1 MNRVIAALV
10 AQKASLQVEE
20 APDASKGQN
29 VEAILPGRGSAIAPE
44 SLEMDMQ
51 KAWQR
56 LADEPLYIL
65 EVEIYTGVKQ
75 TLGLADEDLGLD
87 PGLVEGLIGG
97 YRTEVSKRLNRA
109 RNKLIGAQKKFYNQ
123 LTVYAAPFRFVLE
136 ETLPAALEH
145 IAAMSAQAETLRQE
159 LTEDYEEQVA
169 ACLTDLNTRLEQAIP
184 YEGGSANAPDE
195 PHRNRRIER
204 SLMRYAGEF
213 PDLADFKDSLQI
225 VVKGPIKLNSLS
237 AQLKADKALQTE
249 LAQQEKSAAQTELET
264 KRLQTQQ
271 EAERLLQRNLL
282 QAFQASKTAS
292 LEEGYGLIGQFLART
307 DTRTAGELTERD
319 NDALALLFDRLNILA
334 QHNDKLQ
341 PLVEEARKLR
351 ELYGQPDP
359 DIGEVTTAVENF
371 QAFLLA
377 QASQDSANT
386 QGLQKLTRSLAFSS
400 DYKALT
406 TELTQL
412 ATHPDAT
419 RLDELEGK
427 IQSDLDVLQLR
438 QRRLKKLFTQ
448 AQKAAQLQA
457 KKPPDAD
464 SPYDSA
470 AGF

>member
-1 MNRVIAALV
+1 MNRLIAALV
-10 AQKASLQVEE
+10 QQKANLQ
-20 APDASKGQN
+20 ASSP
-29 VEAILPGRGSAIAPE
+29 ESAPE
-44 SLEMDMQ
+44 SDNAAKSAVASKSSPESVEMDMQ
-51 KAWQR
+51 TAWQR
-56 LADEPLYIL
+56 LANEPLYIL

-75 TLGLADEDLGLD
+75 TLGLAGEDLGLD
-87 PGLVEGLIGG
+87 AELVEGLIGG
-97 YRTEVSKRLNRA
+97 YRAEVSKRLNRA

-136 ETLPAALEH
+136 ETLPAALAH
-145 IAAMSAQAETLRQE
+145 IADMSAQAEALRE
-159 LTEDYEEQVA
+159 ALTEDYEEQVA
-169 ACLTDLNTRLEQAIP
+169 ACLTDLNQRLESAIP
-184 YEGGSANAPDE
+184 SNE
-195 PHRNRRIER
+195 PRRNRRIES

-225 VVKGPIKLNSLS
+225 IVKGPIKLNSLS
-237 AQLKADKALQTE
+237 AQLQADEALQTK
-249 LAQQEKSAAQTELET
+249 LAKQKKSAAKTELET
-264 KRLQTQQ
+264 QRLQTQR

-292 LEEGYGLIGQFLART
+292 LEEGYGLLGQFLDRT
-307 DTRTAGELTERD
+307 DTRTAGALTDRD

-351 ELYGQPDP
+351 ELYGQTNPN
-359 DIGEVTTAVENF
+359 IGEVTTAVENF
-371 QAFLLA
+371 QAFLLE

-412 ATHPDAT
+412 ATHPDAA
-419 RLDELEGK
+419 RLNELEGK

-448 AQKAAQLQA
+448 AQKATQTQA
-457 KKPPDAD
+457 KNPLDAD

>member
-10 AQKASLQVEE
+10 AQKASLQVEASPE
-20 APDASKGQN
+20 PAGPSSSKEEIASKSSPDSS
-29 VEAILPGRGSAIAPE
+29 E
-44 SLEMDMQ
+44 LEMQ
-51 KAWQR
+51 TAWQR
-56 LADEPLYIL
+56 LANEPLYIL

-109 RNKLIGAQKKFYNQ
+109 RNKLTGAQKKFYNQ

-145 IAAMSAQAETLRQE
+145 IASMSAQAETLRE
-159 LTEDYEEQVA
+159 ALTEDYEEQVA
-169 ACLTDLNTRLEQAIP
+169 ACLTDLNTRLEQAI
-184 YEGGSANAPDE
+184 APDE

-204 SLMRYAGEF
+204 SLMRYAGEC
-213 PDLADFKDSLQI
+213 PDLSDFKDSLQI
-225 VVKGPIKLNSLS
+225 IVKGPIKLNSLS
-237 AQLKADKALQTE
+237 AQLQADKALQTE
-249 LAQQEKSAAQTELET
+249 LAEQKKTAARTELET
-264 KRLQTQQ
+264 QRLQTQQ

-292 LEEGYGLIGQFLART
+292 LEEGYGLIGQFLDRT

-351 ELYGQPDP
+351 ELYGQNDP

-371 QAFLLA
+371 QEFLLA

-406 TELTQL
+406 AELTQL

-448 AQKAAQLQA
+448 AQKATQTQTKA
-457 KKPPDAD
+457 PPSAD
-464 SPYDSA
+464 TPYDSA

>member
-1 MNRVIAALV
+1 MNRLIAALV
-10 AQKASLQVEE
+10 EQKANLQAATPESATE
-20 APDASKGQN
+20 SDNAAKSEIASK
-29 VEAILPGRGSAIAPE
+29 SSPE
-44 SLEMDMQ
+44 SVEMDMQ
-51 KAWQR
+51 TAWQR
-56 LADEPLYIL
+56 LSHEPLYIL

-75 TLGLADEDLGLD
+75 TLGLAGEDLGLD
-87 PGLVEGLIGG
+87 AELVEGLIGG
-97 YRTEVSKRLNRA
+97 YRAEVSKRLNRA

-136 ETLPAALEH
+136 ETLPAALAH
-145 IAAMSAQAETLRQE
+145 IADMSAQAEELRE
-159 LTEDYEEQVA
+159 ALTEDYEEQVA
-169 ACLTDLNTRLEQAIP
+169 ACLTDLNQRLESAI
-184 YEGGSANAPDE
+184 APDE
-195 PHRNRRIER
+195 PRRNRRIEN

-225 VVKGPIKLNSLS
+225 IVKGPIKLNSLS
-237 AQLKADKALQTE
+237 AQLQADEALQTE
-249 LAQQEKSAAQTELET
+249 LAKQKKSAAQTELET
-264 KRLQTQQ
+264 QRLQTQQ

-292 LEEGYGLIGQFLART
+292 LEEGYGLLGQFLDRT
-307 DTRTAGELTERD
+307 DTRTAGALTDRD

-351 ELYGQPDP
+351 DLYGQTDP

-371 QAFLLA
+371 QSFLLE

-412 ATHPDAT
+412 ATHPDAA
-419 RLDELEGK
+419 RLNELEGK

-448 AQKAAQLQA
+448 AQKATQTQA

>member
-1 MNRVIAALV
+1 MNRLIAALV
-10 AQKASLQVEE
+10 QQKASLQV
-20 APDASKGQN
+20 PDSGDAADLSEGSKD
-29 VEAILPGRGSAIAPE
+29 VIAE
-44 SLEMDMQ
+44 STPTPSDSSEMDMQ
-51 KAWQR
+51 TAWQR

-109 RNKLIGAQKKFYNQ
+109 RNKLTGAQKKFYNQ

-145 IAAMSAQAETLRQE
+145 IAAMSAQAETLRE
-159 LTEDYEEQVA
+159 ALTEDYEEQVA
-169 ACLTDLNTRLEQAIP
+169 ACLTDLNTRLEQAI
-184 YEGGSANAPDE
+184 APDE

-213 PDLADFKDSLQI
+213 PDLSDFKDSLQI
-225 VVKGPIKLNSLS
+225 IVKGPIKLNSLS

-249 LAQQEKSAAQTELET
+249 LAEQKKSAARTELET
-264 KRLQTQQ
+264 QRLQTQQ

-292 LEEGYGLIGQFLART
+292 LEEGYGLIGQFLDRA

-351 ELYGQPDP
+351 ELYGQNDP

-371 QAFLLA
+371 QEFLLA

-412 ATHPDAT
+412 AIHPDAT

-448 AQKAAQLQA
+448 AQKATQLQV